1 MSEILARI
9 RVHET
14 AGIRRFL
21 YPLTAYVTLAPDVDI
36 SRLRLES
43 IQGDPIPVQLVPWH
57 EGEHRLDFAVS
68 LDPMQENTDFLLR
81 AGGEAAV
88 VPDPLHLTHQAGNKL
103 QSVQKRF
110 QVTLGPL
117 AEICDVVY
125 DKVPHLTEPEFRID
139 FPAGVRR
146 PDREDKMFKRGLH
159 TAEQTRA
166 DLNVDEVE
174 IGGGHLSAWS
184 RTKGVYN
191 DGCPAEMTSEITACK
206 SWVTLNYRLEQP
218 KPGEIVYFYLPL
230 GSNFAVRPTIRT
242 TFDCGVDGIYGHANH
257 FGAFLNWFA
266 PAEVYDPIRW
276 EIGRNHVYDD
286 RLGNLSPIDYV
297 GTTSEAEFQQ
307 QRWFHLVNGTQAVA
321 VAITKMPLAWQ
332 SLTMDLRHNIRIK
345 FTLAETITGPA
356 EFGVCYHF
364 LNDVPAIA
372 AATNPQ
378 SILLPPVVE
387 VLPV

>member
-1 MSEILARI
+1 MSEVLARI
-9 RVHET
+9 RVRET

-21 YPLTAYVTLAPDVDI
+21 YPLTANVTLSPDVDI
-36 SRLRLES
+36 SILRLES
-43 IQGDPIPVQLVPWH
+43 VQGNPVPMQLVPWH
-57 EGEHRLDFAVS
+57 EGKHRLDFAVS
-68 LDPMQENTDFLLR
+68 LDPMQENTDLLLR

-88 VPDPLHLTHQAGNKL
+88 IPDPLQLTHQAGKKL

-110 QVTLGPL
+110 EVTLGPL
-117 AEICDVVY
+117 GEICGVIY
-125 DKVPHLTEPEFRID
+125 DKMPHLIEPEFRVD
-139 FPAGVRR
+139 HPAGIRR
-146 PDREDKMFKRGLH
+146 PDLEDKMFKRGLH

-174 IGGGHLSAWS
+174 TGGGQLSAWS

-191 DGCPAEMTSEITACK
+191 DGCPAEVTSEITACK
-206 SWVTLNYRLEQP
+206 SWVMLNYRLEQP
-218 KPGEIVYFYLPL
+218 KPGEIIYFYLPL

-242 TFDCGVDGIYGHANH
+242 TFDCGVDGIYGHADH
-257 FGAFLNWFA
+257 FGAFLNWFTPTEA
-266 PAEVYDPIRW
+266 GDSIRW
-276 EIGRNHVYDD
+276 EIGRNHAYED
-286 RLGNLSPIDYV
+286 GENLSPVDYV
-297 GTTSEAEFQQ
+297 GATPEAEFQR

-321 VAITKMPLAWQ
+321 VAVTKMPVDWQ
-332 SLTMDLRHNIRIK
+332 SLKMDLRHNISIK